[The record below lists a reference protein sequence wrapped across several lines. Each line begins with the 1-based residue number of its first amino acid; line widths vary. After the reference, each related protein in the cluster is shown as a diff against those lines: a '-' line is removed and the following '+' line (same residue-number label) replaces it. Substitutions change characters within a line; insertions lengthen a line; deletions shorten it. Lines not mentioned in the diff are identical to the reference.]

1 VQIPSR
7 TDLKQLCEVSKTLYN
22 IAIPKLYANIV
33 IWAEDEWHLERVE
46 VEPFLRTSSKL
57 TSPLDHVR
65 SVQVRSR
72 FHHLLEERCLHHKDI
87 GFYMGEPD
95 SERQP
100 RFEKLTTHLIPL
112 FEQLREE
119 SLQSFRFAIIPRLS
133 YLTAEL
139 TRSLQLGDGHLCS
152 TPDPWRSRLYEEQAE
167 FYRIHIPYNW
177 RRMPHQHRRQKSHR
191 SFSISLPPRLLMD
204 WSTVVTGI

>member
-46 VEPFLRTSSKL
+46 VKPFLQTSSTL
-57 TSPLDHVR
+57 TSPLDYVR

-72 FHHLLEERCLHHKDI
+72 FHYLLEERCLCYKDI
-87 GFYMGEPD
+87 GFYVGEPD
-95 SERQP
+95 SKGQP
-100 RFEKLTTHLIPL
+100 RFEKLATYLILL

-119 SLQSFRFAIIPRLS
+119 RLQSFRFAINPRLS
-133 YLTAEL
+133 YLTTEL
-139 TRSLQLGDGHLCS
+139 TRSLQLGAS
-152 TPDPWRSRLYEEQAE
+152 TS
-167 FYRIHIPYNW
+167 
-177 RRMPHQHRRQKSHR
+177 
-191 SFSISLPPRLLMD
+191 
-204 WSTVVTGI
+204 V